1 MARVHR
7 TNYKRGKNYRE
18 RAPETWRK
26 HLFSSLLNGDQSLRK
41 RKRPKALKHTTC
53 QLLRKQSQVQTGP
66 GNLNSHGLR
75 GLFPL
80 TSSAAVTMRRN
91 VFSRLGKPKQ
101 DLERPNALIK
111 FYVY

>member
-7 TNYKRGKNYRE
+7 TNYNRGYRE

-41 RKRPKALKHTTC
+41 RKRPKGEAYNLPIAKETVPSSDRARKP
-53 QLLRKQSQVQTGP
+53 QLPRAEGP
-66 GNLNSHGLR
+66 LHSHIIYC
-75 GLFPL
+75 
-80 TSSAAVTMRRN
+80 SVTMRRN
-91 VFSRLGKPKQ
+91 VFSIDLGSLKQ